1 MITVLIGVMAMSG
14 VGLSVVLYAA
24 TKAPMGYEDERVFH
38 YGPEVTEPVREMP
51 SGVPALSR

>member
-14 VGLSVVLYAA
+14 VGLGVVLYAA
-24 TKAPMGYEDERVFH
+24 TKAPMGYEDERGFH
-38 YGPEVTEPVREMP
+38 YGPENPEPVREMP